1 MLITIPVCHCGIS
14 QDLITVKAPAA
25 EIFARILASLAVSA
39 SPKEQGKGVNWRTKI
54 YSNVSKPERKHLQTV
69 AISSID
75 YSKKLVCSHVLNL
88 L

>member
-1 MLITIPVCHCGIS
+1 MVTIPACYCGIS

-25 EIFARILASLAVSA
+25 EICARMLASLALSA
-39 SPKEQGKGVNWRTKI
+39 NPQEQGKGVNWRTEM
-54 YSNVSKPERKHLQTV
+54 YSNISKPECKHLQTV